1 MDWEQIRA
9 FIFHMRPAKSEQ
21 ARLRQYS
28 DILNELSPPAELADS
43 TAKLLAAWLRI

>member
-1 MDWEQIRA
+1 MDWDQIQA
-9 FIFHMRPAKSEQ
+9 FIFRIRPAKGER

-28 DILNELSPPAELADS
+28 DILNEISPPAELADS